1 MLSKDNLVYGLAGM
15 VLGIIIGVI
24 LVSASGPRMSA
35 ANPAAMPP
43 PPQEQS
49 APAAQQGGSGG
60 LPEGHPPVDPE
71 AMNQQIAKQLEVV
84 NKDPENQK
92 EILALANLNFD
103 AKHYDEALKWYEKA
117 RNKDP
122 KNVDII
128 TDLGS
133 CYLWLNQSQKAIEYY
148 DQSLAIDP
156 KHFQTL
162 MNLGIARM
170 TMGDR
175 AGAAEVWEKVLTL
188 YPDNPE
194 AQMLRDAVQRLRSK
208 KETS

>member
-1 MLSKDNLVYGLAGM
+1 MVSKDNLVFGLAGM
-15 VLGIIIGVI
+15 VLGIIIGVV
-24 LVSASGPRMSA
+24 LVNASSPRMIA
-35 ANPAAMPP
+35 ANPVEMPAPP
-43 PPQEQS
+43 PEQRGTATPPGQE
-49 APAAQQGGSGG
+49 A
-60 LPEGHPPVDPE
+60 LPEGHPPVDAE

-103 AKHYDEALKWYEKA
+103 AKHYDDALKWYEKA

-170 TMGDR
+170 SMGDR
-175 AGAAEVWEKVLTL
+175 AGAAEAWEKVVTL
-188 YPDNPE
+188 YPEHPE
-194 AQMLRDAVQRLRSK
+194 TPMLRDAIQRLRSK